1 MRFELKSTCRS
12 FAALRMTTS
21 APGATNAARGAT
33 NAAHGATNAAHGAT
47 NAARGA
53 TNAARGATNA
63 ARGATEAVI
72 LSPRRRIC
80 TSLFPLL
87 LLATACSKEK
97 QPDAYGNFE
106 ANEVVVSSQASGQLK
121 WFTPVE
127 GTTIASGAIV
137 GLVDT
142 TQLDLER
149 EQNVAQR
156 AATEA
161 RVSAAGSQIGV
172 YEAQLGVATR
182 TLERSRRLLEQ
193 KAGTAQQADQAE
205 RDYRTLVAQIAAARA
220 QQQSVGM
227 EVASTTARV
236 SQIRDRISKSQV
248 ANPTAGTV
256 LATYAK
262 AGEVVQVGQ
271 PLYRIANL
279 DTLILRAYVAES
291 QLSSIR
297 LGQTVQVQVDQG
309 DGTLLSMPGVV
320 RWIAAKAEFTP
331 TPVQT
336 RDERADLV
344 YAVKVHVPN
353 PRGALKIGMP
363 ADLALAPTAPG
374 GA

>member
-1 MRFELKSTCRS
+1 MSDSRHIRS
-12 FAALRMTTS
+12 RSLTSFGTTFKALIANQIVIPSHR
-21 APGATNAARGAT
+21 RGAC
-33 NAAHGATNAAHGAT
+33 
-47 NAARGA
+47 
-53 TNAARGATNA
+53 
-63 ARGATEAVI
+63 
-72 LSPRRRIC
+72 LS
-80 TSLFPLL
+80 TLL
-87 LLATACSKEK
+87 LLVMACSNAE

-106 ANEVVVSSQASGQLK
+106 ANEIVVSSQASGQLK

-127 GTTIASGAIV
+127 GATLANGAIV

-161 RVSAAGSQIGV
+161 RVSAAGSQVGV
-172 YEAQLGVATR
+172 YEAQLGVARR
-182 TLERSRRLLEQ
+182 TLERARRLFDQ
-193 KAGTAQQADQAE
+193 KAGTAQQVDQAE
-205 RDYRTLVAQIAAARA
+205 RDYRTLLAQIAAARS

-262 AGEVVQVGQ
+262 AGEVVQAGQ
-271 PLYRIANL
+271 ALYRIANL

-291 QLSSIR
+291 QLLSIR
-297 LGQTVQVQVDQG
+297 LGQRVMVHVDQG
-309 DGTLLSMPGVV
+309 DGTLLSLPGIV

-344 YAVKVHVPN
+344 YAVKVYVPN

-363 ADLALAPTAPG
+363 ADLALAVAAPG
-374 GA
+374 GG

>member
-1 MRFELKSTCRS
+1 MFINWKD
-12 FAALRMTTS
+12 TS
-21 APGATNAARGAT
+21 M
-33 NAAHGATNAAHGAT
+33 
-47 NAARGA
+47 
-53 TNAARGATNA
+53 
-63 ARGATEAVI
+63 
-72 LSPRRRIC
+72 
-80 TSLFPLL
+80 L
-87 LLATACSKEK
+87 LLALLAGACSTTDE
-97 QPDAYGNFE
+97 PDAYGNFE
-106 ANEVVVSSQASGQLK
+106 AIEVVVSSQASGQLK

-127 GTTIASGAIV
+127 GATLVNGAIV

-149 EQNVAQR
+149 VQNVAQR

-161 RVSAAGSQIGV
+161 RVSAAGSQVGV
-172 YEAQLGVATR
+172 YEAQLGVARR
-182 TLERSRRLLEQ
+182 TLERARRLFDQ
-193 KAGTAQQADQAE
+193 KAGTAQQLDQAE
-205 RDYRTLVAQIAAARA
+205 RDYRTLLAQIAAARS
-220 QQQSVGM
+220 QQRSVGM
-227 EVASTTARV
+227 EVASTSARV

-262 AGEVVQVGQ
+262 AGEVVQAGQ
-271 PLYRIANL
+271 ALYRIANL
-279 DTLILRAYVAES
+279 DTLILRAYVAER
-291 QLSSIR
+291 QLSSVR
-297 LGQTVQVQVDQG
+297 LGQRVMVQVDQG
-309 DGTLLSMPGVV
+309 DGKLLSMPGMV

-363 ADLALAPTAPG
+363 ADLALAPVAPG